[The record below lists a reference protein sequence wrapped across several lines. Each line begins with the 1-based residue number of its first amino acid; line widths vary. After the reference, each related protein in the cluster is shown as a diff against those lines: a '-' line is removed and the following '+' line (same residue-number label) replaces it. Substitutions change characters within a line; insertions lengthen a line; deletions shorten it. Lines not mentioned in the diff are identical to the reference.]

1 MAGSMSA
8 SSSATGPRKLPFRV
22 ILLDGD
28 GICRLNSACTVDSFS
43 WQVQRNGDI
52 AYTLELREY
61 RFISGVK

>member
-1 MAGSMSA
+1 
-8 SSSATGPRKLPFRV
+8 
-22 ILLDGD
+22 
-28 GICRLNSACTVDSFS
+28 VDSFS